1 MSLMGWSKQSHR
13 SNSPH
18 FPRHSCQAK
27 MGFTKAGD
35 APCRLMP
42 RRWRAVF
49 PPVISGM
56 PRQTLVPG
64 TSYIRTLQECCT
76 TVWLVFNSTARMH
89 CWVLPGSVQLQ
100 DYCIRPEK
108 NGELF
113 SCRYRKLYL
122 PQTHPDMLLHPDTPI
137 QPSKEMEDCFPVVIG
152 KCFLRPTQ
160 TCKCTCA
167 YLFSPPIARRS
178 SGIRNRSTIPRTC
191 HRQTI
196 YQQFK
201 DRYSMTFWSVS
212 TIFVL
217 ADFGRCYYLTGWPF
231 ARQRASYGVVFP
243 ATPLKTGISADSF
256 TISYIHLNSLNSRQS
271 SILYLTPSISL
282 CQD

>member
-1 MSLMGWSKQSHR
+1 
-13 SNSPH
+13 
-18 FPRHSCQAK
+18 

-76 TVWLVFNSTARMH
+76 TVWLVFSSTARMH

-152 KCFLRPTQ
+152 IKYFLRPSQ
-160 TCKCTCA
+160 TCKCTRE
-167 YLFSPPIARRS
+167 YLFNPPIGGIDGRVLRIFCQQQPLRQCHQLHYHVKDRFLWPFGSCQLFSFCPILGGITTSPGVRSPVLGLPVRPFFRRYPLGRAFRQICLHYS
-178 SGIRNRSTIPRTC
+178 RSPQFSQL
-191 HRQTI
+191 QTI
-196 YQQFK
+196 EHVV
-201 DRYSMTFWSVS
+201 SHSVN
-212 TIFVL
+212 L
-217 ADFGRCYYLTGWPF
+217 AVPGLVKVSVVPLIDGMVVSHQE
-231 ARQRASYGVVFP
+231 RQ
-243 ATPLKTGISADSF
+243 
-256 TISYIHLNSLNSRQS
+256 
-271 SILYLTPSISL
+271 
-282 CQD
+282 